1 MRRQGAPSRH
11 YPLTGNYPL
20 SSGSAGGDARESS
33 LSPISLPICLP
44 LLYSAAGKIV
54 EWPFPL
60 SSREGA
66 QTVGERRSNRIQKCF
81 NERRFL
87 AGEKKKREK
96 KKEREAR
103 FARTVH
109 LSVNRWPLGV
119 LPGR

>member
-20 SSGSAGGDARESS
+20 SSGSAGGDARESFSFSDLLS
-33 LSPISLPICLP
+33 LSACPFFIRQPEKSWNGRFHCL
-44 LLYSAAGKIV
+44 AGK
-54 EWPFPL
+54 
-60 SSREGA
+60 
-66 QTVGERRSNRIQKCF
+66 ERRQLEERRGRSGFRKCF
-81 NERRFL
+81 NERRERE
-87 AGEKKKREK
+87 EKKEGR
-96 KKEREAR
+96 KEREAR

>member
-81 NERRFL
+81 NEQGTKVSRGR
-87 AGEKKKREK
+87 KKKREK
-96 KKEREAR
+96 RRKKEKHGLRAQ
-103 FARTVH
+103 FI
-109 LSVNRWPLGV
+109 
-119 LPGR
+119 